1 MKKKINYLFVILF
14 TEIVFGQ
21 QRVGINT
28 DTPNESAALHISS
41 TSNLKQEE
49 GSQVGSS
56 NK

>member
-28 DTPNESAALHISS
+28 DTPNESAVLHCIFLLPQTRGRKPSW
-41 TSNLKQEE
+41 KQ
-49 GSQVGSS
+49 
-56 NK
+56 